1 MTRVLLVEDS
11 VDVLYML
18 QLELEWMG
26 YAVVAAADANAAL
39 EEALRN
45 RPDIIVSDLG
55 MPGVDGF
62 EFIERLRA
70 IPHLALIPAIALTG
84 TALERD
90 IQRAL
95 ASGFT
100 AYLVKPVDA
109 QDLAK
114 KIDELASRR
123 LKRKAS

>member
-11 VDVLYML
+11 VDVLYILEL
-18 QLELEWMG
+18 QLEWMG
-26 YAVVAAADANAAL
+26 YGVLAAVDANSALEAAL
-39 EEALRN
+39 TN

-55 MPGVDGF
+55 MPDVDGF
-62 EFIERLRA
+62 EFIQRVRA
-70 IPHLALIPAIALTG
+70 VPDLALIPAIALTG

-90 IQRAL
+90 VQKAL

-100 AYLVKPVDA
+100 AHLVKPVEA
-109 QDLAK
+109 ADLAK
-114 KIDELASRR
+114 KIDELTSRR

>member
-11 VDVLYML
+11 VDVLYVL

-26 YAVVAAADANAAL
+26 YAVVAAADANSAL
-39 EEALRN
+39 EQALSN

-62 EFIERLRA
+62 EFIRRVRA
-70 IPHLALIPAIALTG
+70 TPNLAFIPAIALTG

-90 IQRAL
+90 IQQAL

-109 QDLAK
+109 SDLAK

>member
-1 MTRVLLVEDS
+1 MIRVLLVEDS

-39 EEALRN
+39 EEAVSN

-62 EFIERLRA
+62 EFIQRLRA
-70 IPHLALIPAIALTG
+70 IPHLAFIPAIALTG

-90 IQRAL
+90 IERAL

-109 QDLAK
+109 PDLAK
-114 KIDELASRR
+114 KIDELSSQR